1 MQVKKLECPT
11 CGAPLVPKSP
21 NDKVVMCEY
30 CGTVVYLQDETKV
43 VYVEGVSQKDRGE
56 TELAMI
62 SLNAENYESAK
73 VKFEAAIANNVKNN
87 VAWLGKASADLH
99 LGNLKESLMAF
110 KKVIDL
116 NSELGMV
123 ISWGNYLIDTA
134 NFYSGKYEKQGE
146 EEYKR
151 SMNAKKRNEYM
162 VISKRYKDYARA
174 IVNAIYSYYLKK
186 LDESELGEDML
197 QYGLHLSLIHQ
208 DYANMYKI
216 SKVIMSKNSQD
227 LSGPYYRGLSSLYL
241 GNYNE
246 AVAMLQPLLQRTP
259 NNYNVYIYLAYAY
272 ERLWQYR
279 YACDLLVSGYGYTGN
294 KKVLESLKSIY
305 KDWIKTDKRSAKM
318 WKVERKQEL
327 KKLHILYSI

>member
-1 MQVKKLECPT
+1 MQVKKLVCPT
-11 CGAPLVPKSP
+11 CGAPLSPKSP
-21 NDKVVMCEY
+21 KDKVVMCEY
-30 CGTVVYLQDETKV
+30 CGTVVYLQDEPKM

-73 VKFEAAIANNVKNN
+73 IKFEAAIANNVKNN

-99 LGNLKESLMAF
+99 LDNLKESLMAF
-110 KKVIDL
+110 QKVIEL

-134 NFYSGKYEKQGE
+134 NFYSKKYEKQGKE
-146 EEYKR
+146 VYGR
-151 SMNAKKRNEYM
+151 NLDTKKRNEYM
-162 VISKRYKDYARA
+162 VISKRYKDYAKD
-174 IVNAIYSYYLKK
+174 IMNTFYTYYLRK
-186 LDESELGEDML
+186 LEEPKIDEDML
-197 QYGLHLSLIHQ
+197 QYGFHLSLIHQ
-208 DYANMYKI
+208 DYATMYKI
-216 SKVIMSKNSQD
+216 SKIIMGKNSQD
-227 LSGPYYRGLSSLYL
+227 ISGPYYRGISSLYL

-279 YACDLLVSGYGYTGN
+279 YACDSLVSGYSYTGN
-294 KKVLESLKSIY
+294 KRVLYSLKTIY
-305 KDWIKTDKRSAKM
+305 KDWVKTDKRSAKM
-318 WKVERKQEL
+318 WKVERKQDL
-327 KKLHILYSI
+327 KRLHILYSF